1 MRAIDLVI
9 VIGWLA
15 FWAYWLVEARN
26 VKAGQ
31 KGGWCRRGA
40 SCQIGSKYGRRRPGQ
55 KGGSEHRQEL
65 GQKSSRES
73 LQRPCKGG

>member
-31 KGGWCRRGA
+31 NQWNRFVGIRVAVIVLIVFLVRFVGFGPHKATENWALGG
-40 SCQIGSKYGRRRPGQ
+40 IGLAVS
-55 KGGSEHRQEL
+55 
-65 GQKSSRES
+65 
-73 LQRPCKGG
+73 